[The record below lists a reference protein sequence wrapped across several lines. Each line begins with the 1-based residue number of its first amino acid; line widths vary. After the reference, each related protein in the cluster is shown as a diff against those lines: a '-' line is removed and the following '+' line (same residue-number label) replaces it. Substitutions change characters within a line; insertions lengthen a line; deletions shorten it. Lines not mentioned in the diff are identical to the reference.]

1 MLALTMAK
9 STPDLRKRV
18 YGGEVAKM
26 VPSPAFTTRFNVS
39 CSLDDCLEEYQ
50 LGVATTKDL
59 ST

>member
-1 MLALTMAK
+1 MAK